1 MTDTRKKV
9 STQSALGVS
18 WLFAS
23 PVGPRIYADKD
34 DGTGGGGTDDTTV
47 KDDQSGGTDD
57 KSKDKSDSSDAVL
70 NGGKPA
76 KADAATSKDDKADD
90 SSGDDKDKK
99 PDDKADDDDKSAEGA
114 PEGDYEFTMPEGMQ
128 LDKQVADAYSPV
140 FKELNLSNDKAQKLV
155 DTYVQ
160 AQTDAQKAQVEA
172 WQQMQVNWVSE
183 AKADKEIGGGNW
195 DATVD
200 KANAV
205 IRTFGNDG
213 LVEAL
218 STFALGNHPEMIRF
232 CARIGDAV
240 GEDALTAP
248 AAAAAAISV
257 EERLYGKTTPT
268 KRG

>member
-1 MTDTRKKV
+1 MTDTLKKV

-23 PVGPRIYADKD
+23 PVGPHIYADKE
-34 DGTGGGGTDDTTV
+34 DGTGGGSADDTTV
-47 KDDQSGGTDD
+47 KDDQSGETDD

-99 PDDKADDDDKSAEGA
+99 PDDKADDDKSAEGA

-172 WQQMQVNWVSE
+172 WQKMQVDWVSE